1 MTGRASITTDLWL
14 VNQTKES
21 FMGITTHWI
30 KIDAMTRIWSLSS
43 QVIAFCSVAGSHD
56 GYNLGR
62 YLVGLCE
69 RIGIIDIAKSES
81 KVCC

>member
-1 MTGRASITTDLWL
+1 MTDLWS

-21 FMGITTHWI
+21 FMGITAHWI
-30 KIDAMTRIWSLSS
+30 KIDAMTRISSLSS

-69 RIGIIDIAKSES
+69 CVGIIDIGKSES
-81 KVCC
+81 KVCR